1 MIYARTSRNALVSPS
16 LATFETL
23 TTALAALILDTE
35 LEAISAE
42 TALPKQTILMCAP
55 DYFGIDY
62 VINPWMEGNCG
73 KADRV
78 LAAEQW
84 SELKRAIEAETDVV
98 LISPQPGLPDQ
109 VFTANAGMVLEE
121 KVVVSRFRA
130 PERRGEEPFF
140 EEWFV
145 QNDFDIAE
153 WPAEVSFEGAG
164 DALLDRGQ
172 PILWAG
178 YGFRSANSIPSLLER
193 TFNRRA
199 IGLRLVDPRFYHLD
213 TCLCPLEGGYL
224 MYFPA
229 AFDADGQKAIADI
242 VPAEKLIEV
251 EAPDAEQFCCNAVD
265 LNGQV
270 FMNGASE
277 SLQERLREAGF
288 TPVITP
294 LSEFMKAGGAAK
306 CLTLKLREELDC

>member
-1 MIYARTSRNALVSPS
+1 LSQ
-16 LATFETL
+16 
-23 TTALAALILDTE
+23 
-35 LEAISAE
+35 
-42 TALPKQTILMCAP
+42 QTILMCAP

-73 KADRV
+73 KADHA
-78 LAAEQW
+78 LAVKQW
-84 SELKRAIEAETDVV
+84 SGLKRAIETQTAVV
-98 LISPQPGLPDQ
+98 LIPPQPGLPDH

-140 EEWFV
+140 EEWFAKH
-145 QNDFDIAE
+145 DFNIAE
-153 WPAEVSFEGAG
+153 WPPHVSFEGAG

-178 YGFRSANSIPSLLER
+178 YGFRSANTMPGLLER

-199 IGLRLVDPRFYHLD
+199 IGLQLVDPRFYHLD
-213 TCLCPLEGGYL
+213 TCLCPLERGYL

-229 AFDADGQKAIADI
+229 AFDADGQKAITDI
-242 VPAEKLIEV
+242 VPPEKLIEV
-251 EAPDAEQFCCNAVD
+251 DASDAEQFCCNAVD
-265 LNGQV
+265 LNRQV

-277 SLQERLREAGF
+277 PLQARLRQAGF

-306 CLTLKLREELDC
+306 CLTLKLREEQDC